1 MTTLVRR
8 LASSVERFTD
18 REAIKH
24 RGRSVSYE
32 ALWNQATRVGALL
45 QSEGLERGARVAIL
59 CDNSP
64 EFVAGYY
71 GAQMAGGAVV
81 ALNTQAKAREVLRL
95 IAHCQASW
103 VIVDAQHREAR
114 TVLAELPSDVRV
126 LVIGSELDEVSNER
140 VRTIWH
146 WADLPDSQ
154 ALKIVESRS
163 TELGSIIYT
172 SGTTG
177 HPKGVML
184 TQDNLDSNMQGIL
197 RYLDLGDDD
206 RLLCVLPF
214 YYTYGNSVLHTHLA
228 VGGSLVLENSS
239 AFPQVLLEHMQNE
252 NATGFSG
259 VPSTFALL
267 LGRTNLGEFDLSR
280 IRYMTQAG
288 GPMPPAL
295 VQRLK
300 NHLPDISFFVMYGQ
314 TEATAR
320 ITYLPADRLEDKL
333 GSVGIPVE
341 GVEISI
347 RDERGFPVDA
357 GKSGEICV
365 KGRSVM
371 QGYWADPEATEKV
384 IRDGWLHTGD
394 LGHFDDDGFIYIDG
408 RSSEMI
414 KSGANR
420 ISPKEIEEVL
430 CELEDVMEAAV
441 VGIADDI
448 LGQVIKAVVVRR
460 PGSEIDRMTILKYC
474 RENLAGYKVPKKV
487 EFVEEL
493 PKTASGKIR
502 RFLLAENEN

>member
-347 RDERGFPVDA
+347 R
-357 GKSGEICV
+357 
-365 KGRSVM
+365 
-371 QGYWADPEATEKV
+371 
-384 IRDGWLHTGD
+384 
-394 LGHFDDDGFIYIDG
+394 
-408 RSSEMI
+408 
-414 KSGANR
+414 N
-420 ISPKEIEEVL
+420 
-430 CELEDVMEAAV
+430 
-441 VGIADDI
+441 
-448 LGQVIKAVVVRR
+448 
-460 PGSEIDRMTILKYC
+460 
-474 RENLAGYKVPKKV
+474 
-487 EFVEEL
+487 
-493 PKTASGKIR
+493 
-502 RFLLAENEN
+502 